1 MCMQK
6 LAAAKYALQSCKSR
20 MTPWSNSFH
29 IFRYVVILGF
39 RIEGKRKKG
48 KHIFSRKKGNRKLGN
63 PVNFRVYIHA
73 MNRMKKK
80 F

>member
-39 RIEGKRKKG
+39 RIEGKRKK
-48 KHIFSRKKGNRKLGN
+48 RETEERDTAERETKKRET
-63 PVNFRVYIHA
+63 YIQ
-73 MNRMKKK
+73 
-80 F
+80 